1 MTEPALIEAKPGEL
15 MPCPFCGSECAFEH
29 DSIAR
34 LAKWRVY
41 CRDTT
46 DTACVLAMATSIG
59 YARRV
64 EAAEAWN
71 KRPPPSIEDK
81 PPVILSNSPHVMQA
95 IKHLIAQLP
104 DDKAEALHLLDATRR
119 MVVRFKR

>member
-41 CRDTT
+41 CRDP
-46 DTACVLAMATSIG
+46 DDVCVIGLAAVRG
-59 YARRV
+59 YPRRV
-64 EAAEAWN
+64 EAADAWN
-71 KRPPPSIEDK
+71 KRGERDK